1 LILYLENGKI
11 IGSGDIVENPT
22 HYIIGTTYYDK
33 NTCEKVDLILP
44 NEFNKENY
52 IFKDGELIKIKPTL
66 ITRNQ
71 FNNLLGRDTIKNLLI
86 AAKTDVDIETFK
98 FFLSSC
104 DKGIDLQ
111 DLNLIDGMNYLLY
124 KGYVTQDIYNNIMN

>member
-1 LILYLENGKI
+1 MVKIGEEILENGQI
-11 IGSGDIVENPT
+11 LEIFQEGSA
-22 HYIIGTTYYDK
+22 
-33 NTCEKVDLILP
+33 
-44 NEFNKENY
+44 
-52 IFKDGELIKIKPTL
+52 LIKKPKPEKIEVKQTI